1 MKIKSRVDNSIAIL
15 EIEGSLS
22 SDLKVEFDNEIDK
35 YLGKQIHIILDLSKV
50 AFIDSATLGSIIKF
64 YSAFRKN
71 GRHLLISSVN
81 KKIFDMFRLTG
92 ITKQI
97 KIFDS
102 PQIAREF
109 IRENS

>member
-1 MKIKSRVDNSIAIL
+1 MKINSTVDNSIAIL

-22 SDLKVEFDNEIDK
+22 SDMKFEFDNEISR
-35 YLGKQIHIILDLSKV
+35 YVGQPVHIILDLSKV
-50 AFIDSATLGSIIKF
+50 AFIDSVTLGSIIKF
-64 YSAFRKN
+64 YTILKKN
-71 GRHLLISSVN
+71 GRYLILSSIN
-81 KKIFDMFRLTG
+81 QKIYDVFRLTG

-102 PQIAREF
+102 LQSAVDY